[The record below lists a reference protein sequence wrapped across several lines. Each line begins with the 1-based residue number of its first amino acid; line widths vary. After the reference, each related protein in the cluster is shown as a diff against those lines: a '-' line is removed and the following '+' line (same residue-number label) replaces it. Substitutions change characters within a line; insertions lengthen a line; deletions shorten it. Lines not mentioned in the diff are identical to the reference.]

1 MSATH
6 GEQPDGRPCTSR
18 GTAARGREEPRFPVR
33 MLSFSRGSSS
43 NHEVPR
49 KSRYSPRSPQCAAD
63 PSPAVS
69 PRGFARAGVRLV
81 KAPREM
87 YISCA
92 APTDRSALHF
102 NSFTRSKTNN
112 MSEKIL
118 LLHFFV
124 FENLKNT
131 VTKCGKWPAF
141 KVVRGSERARGTG
154 RRLTH
159 ARVTA

>member
-49 KSRYSPRSPQCAAD
+49 KSRYSPRSPECAAD

-69 PRGFARAGVRLV
+69 PRGFVRAGVRLV

-92 APTDRSALHF
+92 AP
-102 NSFTRSKTNN
+102 
-112 MSEKIL
+112 
-118 LLHFFV
+118 
-124 FENLKNT
+124 
-131 VTKCGKWPAF
+131 
-141 KVVRGSERARGTG
+141 RGSLCTPLLFHSVIIIISVTLVAEATRRGLAVTG
-154 RRLTH
+154 RSPPRCEALGRGSAPLSHPSEDVAGYHRTH
-159 ARVTA
+159 